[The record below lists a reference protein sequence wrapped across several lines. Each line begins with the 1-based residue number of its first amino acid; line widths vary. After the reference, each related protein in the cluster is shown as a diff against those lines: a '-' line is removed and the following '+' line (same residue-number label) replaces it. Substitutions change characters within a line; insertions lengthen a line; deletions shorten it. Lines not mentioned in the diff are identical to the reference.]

1 MNCIFCKIIN
11 GEIPCYKLAE
21 NDYAIAF
28 LDIMPITKGHF
39 LVIPKK
45 HFEFA
50 EDAPEELMANL
61 MILAMQLASVAK
73 KTLKCDGI
81 NFIINSG
88 KQAGQIVPHVHL
100 HVVPRYN
107 NDGINWPWPQGE
119 LDAETALSLI
129 SSISTEE

>member
-1 MNCIFCKIIN
+1 MDCIFCKIIN
-11 GEIPCYKLAE
+11 GEIPCHKLAE
-21 NDYAIAF
+21 NDHAVAF

-50 EDAPEELMANL
+50 EDAPEELMAKL
-61 MILAMQLASVAK
+61 MTLATQLAAAAK

-88 KQAGQIVPHVHL
+88 KTAGQIIPHIHL
-100 HVVPRYN
+100 HVVPRYSD
-107 NDGINWPWPQGE
+107 DGICWPWPQGT
-119 LDAETALSLI
+119 LDNETASALI
-129 SSISTEE
+129 TSITNAL

>member
-1 MNCIFCKIIN
+1 MDCIFCKIVN
-11 GEIPCYKLAE
+11 EEIPCYKLAE
-21 NDYAIAF
+21 NDNAIAF

-39 LVIPKK
+39 IVIPKK

-61 MILAMQLASVAK
+61 MTLATQLAAAAK

-88 KQAGQIVPHVHL
+88 KHAWQIVPHVHL

-107 NDGINWPWPQGE
+107 DDGISWPWPQGK
-119 LDAETALSLI
+119 LDNETASALI
-129 SSISTEE
+129 NSIANAL